1 MNVTDD
7 RELERYLKRQD
18 ALSRA
23 YAELKAERP
32 SPVLDQAILKQAH
45 DALRD
50 LPRARRMHFR
60 GWPALAAIA
69 ATVVL
74 SFALVM
80 RVVLEPEMQ
89 RDHGQVAPAP
99 AAQSPGDAA
108 ASKAVADQNASPAEP
123 SAAIATPPMPAP
135 APSSIEE
142 RRSKI
147 EAEIRATAIQA
158 PAVTGSVTAVESDVP
173 AAARAEETLEPSRA
187 DEAAPFSAPAAA
199 ESPAKK
205 QQVKAPREWLQ
216 EIERLRAAG
225 EIEAADRELERFRQ
239 AYPGY
244 LEQQASPAAR

>member
-1 MNVTDD
+1 
-7 RELERYLKRQD
+7 
-18 ALSRA
+18 
-23 YAELKAERP
+23 
-32 SPVLDQAILKQAH
+32 
-45 DALRD
+45 
-50 LPRARRMHFR
+50 
-60 GWPALAAIA
+60 
-69 ATVVL
+69 
-74 SFALVM
+74 
-80 RVVLEPEMQ
+80 
-89 RDHGQVAPAP
+89 
-99 AAQSPGDAA
+99 
-108 ASKAVADQNASPAEP
+108 
-123 SAAIATPPMPAP
+123 MPAP

-158 PAVTGSVTAVESDVP
+158 PAVTERVSSASSVVSAESKRAVRVQPQPGAIAVESDVP